1 MVVAKSSS
9 HRRKYFK
16 YNTSTAAK
24 QEGEGEF
31 KNKKT
36 KSVNCIRPRKQD
48 QLTSHA
54 IVGEALTELI
64 DHNEEDAYRVTK
76 DRCLL

>member
-24 QEGEGEF
+24 QEGEWGV
-31 KNKKT
+31 KKT
-36 KSVNCIRPRKQD
+36 KKLYKLHQITRTN

-54 IVGEALTELI
+54 IVGETLTELI
-64 DHNEEDAYRVTK
+64 DHNEEDAYRVTQ